1 MRKENQGIRDAGQI
15 SRVPGF
21 FVVHFS
27 FFVVPGRGVLHTP
40 HKTTRQGRSYLSI
53 GRHIYPC
60 GIHVG
65 RMQYAPTLPAGDVS
79 YLYPQR
85 LPRTR
90 HFLLLDLPFSMS
102 PCRGVL
108 NTPHKRPDRGGFKT
122 IGRAKFL
129 PFGAYNMEG
138 GGRCPL
144 TPTSF
149 SCLDARKGCE
159 KKIKASGMPA
169 NLAGYP
175 TLSFLVFHFLIYL
188 PHMIQIEDT
197 IVSLD
202 VIERR
207 FMCDLSQCRGACCI
221 EGESGAPLE
230 EGEAEQ
236 LRLALPVVWD
246 ELKEDAREVIRQ
258 QGVSY
263 LDADGDE
270 VTSIVNGR
278 DCVFT
283 RYAPDGTC
291 HCALEQAFREG
302 RTTFMKPIS
311 CRLYPVR
318 ITQYRRFR
326 AVNLHRWEVC
336 RPAEILGE
344 RLGIPAYRFL
354 REPLI
359 SKFGTE
365 WYTALEAAAEM
376 VARQSEQK

>member
-1 MRKENQGIRDAGQI
+1 
-15 SRVPGF
+15 
-21 FVVHFS
+21 
-27 FFVVPGRGVLHTP
+27 
-40 HKTTRQGRSYLSI
+40 
-53 GRHIYPC
+53 
-60 GIHVG
+60 
-65 RMQYAPTLPAGDVS
+65 
-79 YLYPQR
+79 
-85 LPRTR
+85 
-90 HFLLLDLPFSMS
+90 
-102 PCRGVL
+102 
-108 NTPHKRPDRGGFKT
+108 
-122 IGRAKFL
+122 
-129 PFGAYNMEG
+129 
-138 GGRCPL
+138 
-144 TPTSF
+144 
-149 SCLDARKGCE
+149 
-159 KKIKASGMPA
+159 MPA
-169 NLAGYP
+169 NLDGHRNGSSGIPGNLAGYP
-175 TLSFLVFHFLIYL
+175 ALSFLVFHFLIYL
-188 PHMIQIEDT
+188 PLMIQIEDT

-236 LRLALPVVWD
+236 LRLALPEVWD